1 MNKQIL
7 NMSDLE
13 REMASVE
20 TDAVGE
26 EQDNA
31 DQIYRSLD
39 CELNITKI
47 QIPYRDITEYTVG
60 RDYDDMER
68 IQYQNSCNELY
79 RNKIKQ
85 IEKYCSNGSLYK
97 GHLNLNGTDYYFMEN
112 ISADTKIVKT
122 YRDEAWL
129 INVDDRKYSNYVR
142 WWRYPGECDDVQF
155 SRNIS
160 LKNRKVL
167 NVDIVLDKGNELF
180 SNITDAYLKK
190 ALIRNKSKSSA
201 QSIIQTIQKKQD
213 TIRSLPKEKSFA
225 VQGCAGS
232 GKTMVLLH
240 RLRYLLYNKD
250 ICSDEYIFLVPSNGF
265 KTFISEI
272 SSDFNINKNNILPYQ
287 EYYQEICG
295 KKPKNADASELVFAP
310 EYLEKVYS
318 KAFMQSAYKTVFD
331 SFSKQTEILISFC
344 EDKFNSL
351 LEKEQTLLENK
362 LKEAKTTAI
371 NSAVEA
377 VKEIQRFTFT
387 KLGSEFENIQPL
399 IAEIEEKYFQRKRE
413 YEIASNPDITITISP
428 DDERILSNEELN
440 EIQHSIDAENLAI
453 EKASIFTVLSH
464 KNKVK
469 KLQSNYQA
477 AYEELVN
484 LLIEEDKAKYAKQ
497 AAQLVFVYD
506 NVSIS
511 QTESILETLKSIVAN
526 ANAAINKVQDN
537 LNNIDEY
544 IGEKYISEIHSL
556 TGLIDVSGELAD
568 IEKDYIV
575 NLLPAYDFFEENIS
589 LGTGLLSKFN
599 KYITTDEDKEFV
611 KTKLPLFTRRTQNQL
626 YAYLNVLLF
635 NACKKQISNDYEIK
649 ICDAYKHYWY
659 MDLYCSYL
667 TRPIKPRESKYI
679 FIDEAQD
686 LSASEIE
693 LINRI
698 NSTTGKPTINLFG
711 DINQMI
717 TSHGIKDWS
726 QLEIVPDVYTLDE
739 NFRNTNQIVDY
750 CNKNLSMQ
758 MTKVG
763 IDMDDVSEY
772 KTIDEA
778 IKGSGS
784 ILNNAVFIVKDDYYA
799 ADLKALLKKTQITNY
814 EVYTVKSAKGLEFK
828 ETFVFDADMSLNE
841 KYISYTRALAKLNVI
856 KSLPQVTD
864 RKSSLIIQGNETEDI
879 QETL

>member
-1 MNKQIL
+1 MNIKRP

-13 REMASVE
+13 KEIASVE
-20 TDAVGE
+20 TNAIVE

-39 CELNITKI
+39 CELNLTKI
-47 QIPYRDITEYTVG
+47 QMPYRDITEYTVG

-97 GHLNLNGTDYYFMEN
+97 GHLYINGTDYYFMEN

-167 NVDIVLDKGNELF
+167 DVDIVLDKGSELF

-213 TIRSLPKEKSFA
+213 AIRSLPKEKSFA

-250 ICSDEYIFLVPSNGF
+250 IYSDEYVFLVPSNGF
-265 KTFISEI
+265 KTFIGDI
-272 SSDFNINKNNILPYQ
+272 STNFNINNNNILPYQ

-310 EYLEKVYS
+310 EYLGKVYS
-318 KAFMQSAYKTVFD
+318 KAFMQEAYKSIFD
-331 SFSKQTEILISFC
+331 SFFNQAELLISFC
-344 EDKFNSL
+344 EDKFNG
-351 LEKEQTLLENK
+351 LLENEQLHLEKK
-362 LKEAKTTAI
+362 LNEAKA
-371 NSAVEA
+371 NAVNNATEA
-377 VKEIQRFTFT
+377 VKEIQLFTST
-387 KLGSEFENIQPL
+387 KIGDKFENIQLL
-399 IAEIEEKYFQRKRE
+399 IAEIEETYSRRKRE
-413 YEIASNPDITITISP
+413 YEIASNPDVTITISHA
-428 DDERILSNEELN
+428 DERILSNEKLN
-440 EIQHSIDAENLAI
+440 EIKRSIDAESLAI

-464 KNKVK
+464 KNKLR
-469 KLQSNYQA
+469 KLQSNYDA

-497 AAQLVFVYD
+497 AEQLVFVYE

-511 QTESILETLKSIVAN
+511 QTETILEALKSTAAAAN
-526 ANAAINKVQDN
+526 VIIDNAQAKLD
-537 LNNIDEY
+537 NIDEY
-544 IGEKYISEIHSL
+544 IREKFSTEIDSL
-556 TGLIDVSGELAD
+556 TKLIDVSGEIAD
-568 IEKDYIV
+568 IEKNYID
-575 NLLPAYDFFEENIS
+575 NLLPAYSFFWENIS
-589 LGTGLLSKFN
+589 LGTELLNKFN
-599 KYITTDEDKEFV
+599 RYITTDDDKEFV
-611 KTKLPLFTRRTQNQL
+611 KTNLALFSKRTQNQL
-626 YAYLNVLLF
+626 CSYLNVLLF
-635 NACKKQISNDYEIK
+635 NACKKKIANDYEIK

-659 MDLYCSYL
+659 IDLYCCYL
-667 TRPIKPRESKYI
+667 TRPLKLSEIKYI

-686 LSASEIE
+686 LSVSEIE
-693 LINRI
+693 LIDKV
-698 NSTTGKPTINLFG
+698 NSIKSKPAINLFG

-726 QLEIVPDVYTLDE
+726 QLKIIPEVYTLDE

-763 IDMDDVSEY
+763 VDMDDVSEY

-799 ADLKALLKKTQITNY
+799 SDLKALLKKTQITNY

-828 ETFVFDADMSLNE
+828 ETFVFDTDMSLNE

-864 RKSSLIIQGNETEDI
+864 RNSCLIIQGSEAEEAPETH
-879 QETL
+879 

>member
-1 MNKQIL
+1 MNKRIL
-7 NMSDLE
+7 TMSDLE
-13 REMASVE
+13 KEIALVE
-20 TDAVGE
+20 TNAIVE
-26 EQDNA
+26 EQYNA
-31 DQIYRSLD
+31 DRNYSYLD
-39 CELNITKI
+39 NELKETID
-47 QIPYRDITEYTVG
+47 QIPYPEIKEYDTG
-60 RDYDDMER
+60 IDYESRETLKYKKER
-68 IQYQNSCNELY
+68 NMPYWDKYNVLA
-79 RNKIKQ
+79 
-85 IEKYCSNGSLYK
+85 KYCDDGSLYK
-97 GHLNLNGTDYYFMEN
+97 GHLRLNDVDYYFMEN
-112 ISADTKIVKT
+112 NLDTKEIKGDHNVVF
-122 YRDEAWL
+122 L
-129 INVDDRKYSNYVR
+129 INVDDKKYSDYR
-142 WWRYPGECDDVQF
+142 KHWSEPHDYDSVQF
-155 SRNIS
+155 SGNITMCD
-160 LKNRKVL
+160 RKVL
-167 NVDIVLDKGNELF
+167 DVDVRRDNESKLF
-180 SNITDAYLKK
+180 SSISDSYLRK
-190 ALIRNKSKSSA
+190 ALIRNKASASA
-201 QSIIQTIQKKQD
+201 QSIIQTIQKKQSV
-213 TIRSLPKEKSFA
+213 IRTLQKDKSFV

-240 RLRYLLYNKD
+240 RLRYLLYNKE
-250 ICSDEYIFLVPSNGF
+250 IYGDEYVLLVPSNGF
-265 KTFISEI
+265 KTFIGDI
-272 SSDFNINKNNILPYQ
+272 STKFNINKNNILPYQ

-371 NSAVEA
+371 NSATEA
-377 VKEIQRFTFT
+377 AKEIQRFTFI

-399 IAEIEEKYFQRKRE
+399 IAEIEEKYLQRKRE
-413 YEIASNPDITITISP
+413 YEIASNPDITVTISP

-440 EIQHSIDAENLAI
+440 EIQHNIDAENLAI

-544 IGEKYISEIHSL
+544 IGEKYISEIRSL

-568 IEKDYIV
+568 IEKNYIV
-575 NLLPAYDFFEENIS
+575 NLLPAYDFFEENTS
-589 LGTGLLSKFN
+589 LGTELLSMFN

-667 TRPIKPRESKYI
+667 TRPIKSRESKYI

-726 QLEIVPDVYTLDE
+726 QLEIVPDVYALDE

-763 IDMDDVSEY
+763 VDMDDVSEY

-778 IKGSGS
+778 IKGSSS
-784 ILNNAVFIVKDDYYA
+784 ILNNAVFIVKDDYCA

-828 ETFVFDADMSLNE
+828 ETFVFDTDMSLNE